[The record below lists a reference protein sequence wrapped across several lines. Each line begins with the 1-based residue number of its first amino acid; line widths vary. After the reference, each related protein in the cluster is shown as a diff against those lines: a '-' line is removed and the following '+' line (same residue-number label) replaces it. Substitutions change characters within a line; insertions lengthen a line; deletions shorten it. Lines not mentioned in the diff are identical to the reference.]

1 MIVAD
6 FFWGDVLLPAIGVMG
21 FIFSRSKAAQATG
34 PTQKPSEITKPE
46 PSPVAHPEIETLRA
60 KHRVAEIAA
69 RDEGASVDHLPDGV
83 FGFSY
88 APQQE
93 SPLFRKKMFQSFEV
107 HRVAGGG
114 VFFIGFASEKDA
126 ASLRDAGARS
136 EISLH
141 PEPWRDAVKVV
152 AVPRSRVTRAKG
164 PLRDYGNA
172 IKLELDAG
180 QGAR

>member
-34 PTQKPSEITKPE
+34 PTQGPTDTTKHDPA
-46 PSPVAHPEIETLRA
+46 PDVHPEIETLRA
-60 KHRVAEIAA
+60 RHRVAEIAA
-69 RDEGASVDHLPDGV
+69 KDEGAGVDHLPDGV

-107 HRVAGGG
+107 HRVAGGE
-114 VFFIGFASEKDA
+114 VFFIGFASERDA
-126 ASLRDAGARS
+126 ASLRGAGAQS
-136 EISLH
+136 EISIH

-164 PLRDYGNA
+164 PLRDSGNA
-172 IKLELDAG
+172 IKLELSAAAG
-180 QGAR
+180 A